1 MEIVGSPIA
10 IEVTKAAIARIEEV
24 NPILNAVAENFAE
37 VLNDVAGAIMKLNSG
52 TNRVNI
58 AEKMSP
64 ASIAWAFSMAVLRS
78 DRANCHHHLLRSAWR
93 LDHPCPLIQVDPP

>member
-10 IEVTKAAIARIEEV
+10 IEVTKAAITRIEEV

-37 VLNDVAGAIMKLNSG
+37 VSNDAAGAIMKLNSG

-64 ASIAWAFSMAVLRS
+64 AAIALGFLYGSIAF
-78 DRANCHHHLLRSAWR
+78 
-93 LDHPCPLIQVDPP
+93 